1 MRVRLLLPAAII
13 LFLAVAIVHVEA
25 GVIVAWFVGL
35 AGEDSR
41 LVFFIKCFSAIRWL
55 IPL

>member
-41 LVFFIKCFSAIRWL
+41 LVFLLNA
-55 IPL
+55 